1 MSVPDEPRREIAA
14 LRERISALS
23 AASLRISASLDLETV
38 LREVVESARSLTGAR
53 FGAIATINEAGAPQD
68 FVTSGFTEEQ
78 HRAMAEWSEGP
89 RLFEHFR
96 DLEGPLRIAD
106 VPAYVQAL
114 GFPTDRLPSKTFQ
127 GTPMRH
133 RGVHV
138 GNFYLV
144 EKEGGEP
151 FTDEDEEIL
160 VLFASQAATAI
171 ANART
176 YRAEQRARADL
187 EALIETSPVGVVVFD
202 VGTGRPVSL
211 NREARRIVESLCAPG
226 QSAEQLLEVI
236 TYRRAD
242 GREIALDQ
250 LPLAGALSGGETVR
264 AEEIALSV
272 PDGRSVTTLVN
283 ATPIHA
289 EDGAVASVVVTM
301 QDLAPLQELE
311 RQRAEFLG
319 MVSHELRVPLTSIKG
334 STGALLGASRQF
346 APAETREFIRIVDDQ
361 ADRMIGLIADLL
373 DAGRIDTGTLSVS
386 PEPSEVAALVDRART
401 TFLSG
406 GARHTVTIDLPPDLP
421 RVMAD
426 RQRVEQVLNNLL
438 ANAARQ
444 APESSPIRVAAERDG
459 VHVAVSVADEG
470 RGIAPERLA
479 QLFRKYSGAAV
490 GGRGAGTG
498 GAGLGLAI
506 CKGLVEAH
514 GGRIRAESGGV
525 GLGARFTFTLP
536 VAGEAG
542 AGAPGPAPG
551 TASGA
556 APGRPA
562 PRQGREPDRI
572 LVVDDDP
579 QTLRHVRDTLAEA
592 GFSPLVTGDHGELGQ
607 IIRTEKPALVL
618 LDLMLPGTDGIEL
631 MRTVPELADLPVIFI
646 SGYGRDETIARALE
660 AGADG
665 LHRQALLAD
674 RADGADPGGA
684 APARRP
690 PALRAGRPCHRLRPA
705 AGHRGRA
712 RGRAHPHRVRAA
724 AHPLAQCRTGHD
736 LRDAAGPD
744 LGRAEQRR
752 HQGRARLRQAAPP
765 EARRRRG
772 EPGLDLQRARRR
784 LPHAPAGSPGRALT
798 STALTSTAPT
808 STAPTSGNP
817 DLRHPAAAGRDRALP
832 LPLGVRRAAG
842 GRAPAAVPGA

>member
-1 MSVPDEPRREIAA
+1 MTDRDLRRENEA

-23 AASLRISASLDLETV
+23 TASLRISASLDLETV
-38 LREVVESARSLTGAR
+38 LREVVESAQSLTGAR
-53 FGAIATINEAGAPQD
+53 LGAIATIDEAGAPQD
-68 FVTSGFTEEQ
+68 FVTSGITEAE
-78 HRAMAEWSEGP
+78 HRAIVEWTEGP
-89 RLFEHFR
+89 RLFEYFR

-106 VPAYVQAL
+106 VSAYVQAL
-114 GFPTDRLPSKTFQ
+114 GFPTDLLPSKTFQ

-138 GNFYLV
+138 GNFYLA
-144 EKEGGEP
+144 EKEGDEP

-202 VGTGRPVSL
+202 VGTGRPASL
-211 NREARRIVESLCAPG
+211 NREARRIVESLCSPG

-250 LPLAGALSGGETVR
+250 LPLAGALSGAETVR

-272 PDGRSVTTLVN
+272 PDGRSVTTLIN

-289 EDGAVASVVVTM
+289 EDSAVASVVVTM
-301 QDLAPLQELE
+301 QDLAPLEELE

-373 DAGRIDTGTLSVS
+373 DAGRIDTGMLSVS

-406 GARHTVTIDLPPDLP
+406 GGRHTVTIDLPPDLP

-444 APESSPIRVAAERDG
+444 APESSPIRMAAERDG
-459 VHVAVSVADEG
+459 VHVAVSVADDG

-490 GGRGAGTG
+490 GERGAVTG
-498 GAGLGLAI
+498 GSGLGLAI

-542 AGAPGPAPG
+542 AGAVTRRPDRPGAE
-551 TASGA
+551 TAA
-556 APGRPA
+556 AP
-562 PRQGREPDRI
+562 I

-579 QTLRHVRDTLAEA
+579 ETLRHVRDTLADA
-592 GFSPLVTGDHGELGQ
+592 GYAPLVTGDPREISRILQ
-607 IIRTEKPALVL
+607 AEKPRLVL
-618 LDLMLPGTDGIEL
+618 LDLMLPGTDGVQL
-631 MRTVPELADLPVIFI
+631 MQTVPELADLPVIFI

-660 AGADG
+660 AGADDYIVKPFSPTE
-665 LHRQALLAD
+665 LVARIRAALRR
-674 RADGADPGGA
+674 RADPEPFVLGDLAIDYDRRRVTVAGRQVALTATEYELLRALSRGAGRVLTHESLLRQVWFRRSNADPKIV
-684 APARRP
+684 
-690 PALRAGRPCHRLRPA
+690 RAYIKRLRSRL
-705 AGHRGRA
+705 G
-712 RGRAHPHRVRAA
+712 
-724 AHPLAQCRTGHD
+724 D
-736 LRDAAGPD
+736 DAARPS
-744 LGRAEQRR
+744 LIFNE
-752 HQGRARLRQAAPP
+752 
-765 EARRRRG
+765 RG
-772 EPGLDLQRARRR
+772 VGYRMA
-784 LPHAPAGSPGRALT
+784 SPG
-798 STALTSTAPT
+798 
-808 STAPTSGNP
+808 
-817 DLRHPAAAGRDRALP
+817 DL
-832 LPLGVRRAAG
+832 
-842 GRAPAAVPGA
+842 